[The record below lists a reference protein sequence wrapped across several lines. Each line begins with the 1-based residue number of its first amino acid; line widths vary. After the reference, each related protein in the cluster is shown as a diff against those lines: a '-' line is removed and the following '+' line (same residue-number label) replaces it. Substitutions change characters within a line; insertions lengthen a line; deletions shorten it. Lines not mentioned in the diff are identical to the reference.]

1 MGGILSSI
9 FGGGSKVESTAAT
22 VTEEE
27 RKANKA
33 RNALYATESGVSG
46 QELQAQDVSKRNTL
60 LGN

>member
-1 MGGILSSI
+1 LHRRD
-9 FGGGSKVESTAAT
+9 
-22 VTEEE
+22 TEEE